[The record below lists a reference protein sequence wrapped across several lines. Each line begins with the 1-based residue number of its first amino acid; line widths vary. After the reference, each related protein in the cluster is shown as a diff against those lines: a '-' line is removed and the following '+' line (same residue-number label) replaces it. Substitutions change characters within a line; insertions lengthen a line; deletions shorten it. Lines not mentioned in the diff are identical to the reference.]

1 MPGELLSTFLLQ
13 SLQRSQPQIQTSQ
26 PESIEELVFRNPFK
40 TAEEVFDDILPAV
53 ESNEFYAIS
62 YVGSQGHGKSHS
74 AAGFATLALK
84 KGFLVIYAKAADIFP
99 DLQGWIAKVKE
110 LLKEHG
116 NPKVCF
122 VYDDMSYST
131 GTVSSKAAAKFKNFI
146 ADMRHEFEQVFG
158 TIQILILYISH
169 RYHSVPP
176 MLRNSATWI
185 FASMQPEDRL
195 DAMKLIPNHKEQ
207 KDKLEA
213 IYMFLSKVTQDGPK
227 YVNLKF
233 SIGGNEFNFRWGK
246 KGDPGDGRLM
256 MSFHRGELRIFNA
269 KQLEGQ
275 IDLEDHRIKY
285 VAPTPPTPEQIES
298 LNERKKEAL
307 RAKAEEL
314 FNKSQQPEIE

>member
-1 MPGELLSTFLLQ
+1 
-13 SLQRSQPQIQTSQ
+13 
-26 PESIEELVFRNPFK
+26 
-40 TAEEVFDDILPAV
+40 
-53 ESNEFYAIS
+53 
-62 YVGSQGHGKSHS
+62 
-74 AAGFATLALK
+74 
-84 KGFLVIYAKAADIFP
+84 
-99 DLQGWIAKVKE
+99 
-110 LLKEHG
+110 
-116 NPKVCF
+116 
-122 VYDDMSYST
+122 MSYST
-131 GTVSSKAAAKFKNFI
+131 GTISSKAAAKFKNFI

-213 IYMFLSKVTQDGPK
+213 IYVFLSKVTQDGPK

-233 SIGGNEFNFRWGK
+233 SIGGNDFNFKWGK

-275 IDLEDHRIKY
+275 IDLEDYRIKY
-285 VAPTPPTPEQIES
+285 VPPKEEDV
-298 LNERKKEAL
+298 KEAKRL
-307 RAKAEEL
+307 QFEEQARKLTEEL
-314 FNKSQQPEIE
+314 NSSDPLKFMENP

>member
-1 MPGELLSTFLLQ
+1 MAGELLSQFYRNYFEQ
-13 SLQRSQPQIQTSQ
+13 VQ
-26 PESIEELVFRNPFK
+26 PEIKQQEKIIEDVVFKNPFHM
-40 TAEEVFDDILPAV
+40 TDEIFDDILPAV

-62 YVGSQGHGKSHS
+62 YIGSQGHGKSHS
-74 AAGFATLALK
+74 AAGFATKAK
-84 KGFLVIYAKAADIFP
+84 EKGFLVIYAKAADIFP
-99 DLQGWIAKVKE
+99 DLKGWIEKVKE
-110 LLKEHG
+110 LLQKHG

-131 GTVSSKAAAKFKNFI
+131 GTISSKSAAKFKNFI

-227 YVNLKF
+227 YVTLKF
-233 SIGGNEFNFRWGK
+233 TMGNHEFNFKWGK

-269 KQLEGQ
+269 KQVENQ
-275 IDLEDHRIKY
+275 IDLEDYRIKY
-285 VAPTPPTPEQIES
+285 VPPAPPTEEELEQQK
-298 LNERKKEAL
+298 ERKKEAL
-307 RAKAEEL
+307 RLKAEEL
-314 FNKSQQPEIE
+314 FAKP

>member
-13 SLQRSQPQIQTSQ
+13 SLQRSQPQIQNTQ
-26 PESIEELVFRNPFK
+26 PESIEELVFKNPFK

-285 VAPTPPTPEQIES
+285 VAPTPPTPEEIE
-298 LNERKKEAL
+298 LFNERKKEAL

-314 FNKSQQPEIE
+314 FNKSQKPEIE